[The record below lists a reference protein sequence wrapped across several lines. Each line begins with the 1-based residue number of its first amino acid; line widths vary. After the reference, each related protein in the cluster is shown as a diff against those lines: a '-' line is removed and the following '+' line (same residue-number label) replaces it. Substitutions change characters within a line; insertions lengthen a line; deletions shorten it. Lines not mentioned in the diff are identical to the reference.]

1 MNIGYDAKRLFNN
14 KTGLGSYARNVVSGM
29 HEFCP
34 SESYHLY
41 TPTIEIAVHEKEFRN
56 LNRVS
61 IHKSDAL
68 NKAWWRSYGISKD
81 LKKDEIDIY
90 HGLTHEL
97 PRNIDNAHCGK
108 VVTIHDLIF
117 KRFPEYFPATDRV
130 IYNLKWK
137 HSIKSSNKIIAIS
150 EHTKADIIEYYAV
163 DPDKIEVIYNTC
175 DPKFYSVN
183 PDTEFKSSTLSLPE
197 NYILTVGSIE
207 PRKNFGA
214 IVKALALLPKSQRID
229 LVIVGGGKQK
239 HKKKL
244 LELIHSLGLENIVHL
259 RSDITNDQIIEV
271 YQRAEFLVYPSHYE
285 GHGLPITE
293 SLLCGTAVIS
303 SETSSMKEAG
313 GPDCIYIDPN
323 NIESI
328 SNAIITL
335 LDDNQLRKSI
345 STKGQVYA
353 SQTFGRQAIANQM
366 LNLYNNI

>member
-14 KTGLGSYARNVVSGM
+14 KTGLGSYSRNLVNCM
-29 HEFCP
+29 NEFCP

-41 TPTIEIAVHEKEFRN
+41 TPTIKLAEYKNEFRN
-56 LNRVS
+56 LNQVS
-61 IHKSDAL
+61 IHKSTAI
-68 NKAWWRSYGISKD
+68 NKTMWRSYGISKE
-81 LKKDEIDIY
+81 LRKDKIDIY

-97 PRNIDNAHCGK
+97 PRNIDIAQCGK

-117 KRFPEYFPATDRV
+117 KRFPAYFPATDRA

-137 HSIKSSNKIIAIS
+137 HSIASSDKIIAIS
-150 EHTKADIIEYYAV
+150 KHTKADMIEYYAV

-175 DPKFYSVN
+175 DPRFYSVDPKN
-183 PDTEFKSSTLSLPE
+183 ESKPSSLDLPE
-197 NYILTVGSIE
+197 NYMLSVGSIE

-214 IVKALALLPKSQRID
+214 IVKALALIPKSQRID

-239 HKKKL
+239 NKKKL
-244 LELIHSLGLENIVHL
+244 LELIHSLGLEKIVHL
-259 RSDITNDQIIEV
+259 RSDITNDQIVEV

-313 GPDCIYIDPN
+313 GPDCIYIDPD
-323 NIESI
+323 NIDSI
-328 SNAIITL
+328 SSAIITL
-335 LDDNQLRKSI
+335 LDDGQLRKSTSI
-345 STKGQVYA
+345 KGRIFA
-353 SQTFGRQAIANQM
+353 LQTFDRQSIANQI
-366 LNLYNNI
+366 LNLYKNI